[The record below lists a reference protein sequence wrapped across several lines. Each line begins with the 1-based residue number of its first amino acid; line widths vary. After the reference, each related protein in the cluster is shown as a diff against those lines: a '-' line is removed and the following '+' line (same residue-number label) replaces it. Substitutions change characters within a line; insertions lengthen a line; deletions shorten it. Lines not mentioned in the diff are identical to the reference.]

1 MASTSGTYCLGAVA
15 SVTFLAIE
23 SMQKPNGVIL
33 TKQQW
38 FIQTLR
44 VREVMLTVQLIY
56 GEHLQIG
63 EYCVQHC
70 S

>member
-1 MASTSGTYCLGAVA
+1 MQYRLHISTFEFGWHYAYIGYYAKIFLMVSEIQRTLGI
-15 SVTFLAIE
+15 SY
-23 SMQKPNGVIL
+23 
-33 TKQQW
+33 
-38 FIQTLR
+38 
-44 VREVMLTVQLIY
+44 IY